1 MKTNQPNKTPVL
13 NKAKVAIKEVLFR
26 NQKGK
31 KIHLEELCCK
41 GDVFVSRIFRVSSYL
56 CVFLR

>member
-13 NKAKVAIKEVLFR
+13 YKAKVTVKEMLFR

-31 KIHLEELCCK
+31 KIYLEELCCK
-41 GDVFVSRIFRVSSYL
+41 GDVFVSRIFRVRSYL